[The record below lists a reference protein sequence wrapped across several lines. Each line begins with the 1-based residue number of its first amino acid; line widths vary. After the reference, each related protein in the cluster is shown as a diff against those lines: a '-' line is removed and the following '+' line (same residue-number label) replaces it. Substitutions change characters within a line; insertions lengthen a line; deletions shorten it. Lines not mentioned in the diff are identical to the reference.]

1 MSFMDD
7 GLLCGGILVAVV
19 LILIGLGYF
28 IMMRIAD
35 IEV

>member
-1 MSFMDD
+1 MTIFDA
-7 GLLCGGILVAVV
+7 GPLCTAAISAAVV
-19 LILIGLGYF
+19 ILIGLGYF